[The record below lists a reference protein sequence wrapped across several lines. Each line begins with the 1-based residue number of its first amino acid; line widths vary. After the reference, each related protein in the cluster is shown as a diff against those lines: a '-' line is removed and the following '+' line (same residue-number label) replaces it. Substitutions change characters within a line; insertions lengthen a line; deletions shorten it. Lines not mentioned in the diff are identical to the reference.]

1 MPSFLNQMNKP
12 ICPLCSNRRAK
23 RACPSLGKKIC
34 AVCCGT
40 KRNVEIRCPS
50 DCIYLRSSHTNPP
63 AVVQRQRERDFQFI
77 LPLLG
82 GLSERQREIA
92 MLIQWFLRT
101 NRPNDLSWTDME
113 IEQAA
118 KAAAETFETSSR
130 GIVYEHRAASLAAQ
144 RLSTDLKEM
153 IDSKRK
159 DGARITDT
167 DTATALRFIEAASR
181 DARHSLDG
189 TDKAYVLFLNRLR
202 RSGTENAE
210 GSSPKSSENQTSSS
224 SRLILP
230 G

>member
-1 MPSFLNQMNKP
+1 MAKS
-12 ICPLCSNRRAK
+12 ICPLCSNRKSK
-23 RACPSLGKKIC
+23 RACPSLGEQIC

-40 KRNVEIRCPS
+40 KRNVEIQCPS

-101 NRPNDLSWTDME
+101 NRPNELSWTDVE

-118 KAAAETFETSSR
+118 KATAETFETSSR
-130 GIVYEHRAASLAAQ
+130 GIVYEHRAASLIAE

-167 DTATALRFIEAASR
+167 DTATALRFIETASR
-181 DARHSLDG
+181 DARHSLEG
-189 TDKAYVLFLNRLR
+189 NDKAYSFLLNRLLG
-202 RSGTENAE
+202 SETENAE
-210 GSSPKSSENQTSSS
+210 RTSPKSSGNQKNAS

-230 G
+230 S